1 MVSLFLRRKGGR
13 RGEGG
18 KGTEGV
24 LVYSGRRRQGGT
36 YMLTGVGR
44 IFSRRVLVFFVAAVR
59 IRRFLLY

>member
-24 LVYSGRRRQGGT
+24 LVCSGRRRQGGT
-36 YMLTGVGR
+36 YMLTGVGP
-44 IFSRRVLVFFVAAVR
+44 ILSRRVLVFFVAAVR